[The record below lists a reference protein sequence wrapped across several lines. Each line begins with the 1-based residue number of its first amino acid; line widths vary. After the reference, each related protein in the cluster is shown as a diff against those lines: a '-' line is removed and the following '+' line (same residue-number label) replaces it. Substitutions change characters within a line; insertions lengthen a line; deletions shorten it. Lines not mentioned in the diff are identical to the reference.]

1 MIEINLQI
9 FITRDGD
16 TLLTPERVSLL
27 RSLQKSGSLHLAS
40 KELGISYNKAWKM
53 IYTMN
58 AATQNTVVE
67 KSRGGSGGGGTALTS
82 FGQLI
87 MAEYESIEKE
97 VKAFNNK
104 INNEIRM

>member
-9 FITRDGD
+9 FINRDGD
-16 TLLTPERVSLL
+16 NLLTPERVSLL
-27 RSLQKSGSLHLAS
+27 RSLQKSGSLHLTS
-40 KELGISYNKAWKM
+40 KELGISYNKAWK
-53 IYTMN
+53 IIFAMN